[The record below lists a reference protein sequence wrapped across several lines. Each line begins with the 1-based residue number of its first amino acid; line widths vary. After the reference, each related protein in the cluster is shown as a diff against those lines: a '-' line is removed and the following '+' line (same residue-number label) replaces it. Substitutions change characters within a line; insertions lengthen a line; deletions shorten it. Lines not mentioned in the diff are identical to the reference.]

1 MTFSII
7 TVCFNAGEELKKTV
21 DSVLTQSY
29 PDVELIVQDG
39 GSTDG
44 SLQSLPADPRIRVVS
59 KKDNG
64 IYDAMNR
71 ALQRAQGRYLLFLN
85 CGDYLYDKDV
95 LLKTAREAA
104 LHPADILYGDL
115 YRRIQNSTDV
125 APDRITDFVCY
136 RNVPCH
142 QVCFYHKRLFAERGY
157 DWGRYPVRAD
167 YEHFL
172 YSYYVKK
179 ATTYH
184 LPLTVSSY
192 AGAGYSETKEHMAA
206 AKEEH
211 RKITAHYQKHKAFLY
226 RLLMILTL
234 QPLRYRLAQ
243 SRHLSG
249 FYHKCKGYFYGN
261 GGKR

>member
-7 TVCFNAGEELKKTV
+7 TVCFNAGEELKKTAE
-21 DSVLTQSY
+21 SVLTQSY
-29 PDVELIVQDG
+29 PDLELIIQDG

-44 SLQSLPADPRIRVVS
+44 SVEQLPEDERVSVVS

-71 ALQRAQGRYLLFLN
+71 ALQRAKGKYLLFLN

-115 YRRIQNSTDV
+115 YRRIQDSTDI
-125 APDRITDFVCY
+125 APERITDFVCY

-172 YSYYVKK
+172 YCYYKK
-179 ATTYH
+179 QATTYH
-184 LPLTVSSY
+184 LPYTVSSY
-192 AGAGYSETKEHMAA
+192 AGEGFSETA
-206 AKEEH
+206 EH
-211 RKITAHYQKHKAFLY
+211 RKKADIEHKEITAHYQKGKAFLY
-226 RLLMILTL
+226 RLMMIVTL

-243 SRHLSG
+243 SRRLSSV
-249 FYHKCKGYFYGN
+249 YHKCKGLLYKAG
-261 GGKR
+261 